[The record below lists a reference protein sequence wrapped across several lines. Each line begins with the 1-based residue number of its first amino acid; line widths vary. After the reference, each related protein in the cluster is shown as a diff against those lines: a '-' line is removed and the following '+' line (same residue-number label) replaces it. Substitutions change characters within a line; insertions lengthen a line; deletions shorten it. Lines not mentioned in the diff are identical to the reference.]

1 MESEEKIICSGIKQ
15 WHKFLKGYLLIPEV
29 AKLLGIGE
37 NTVRR
42 RCREKNPWCAIKQS
56 GMWWIPLSGLYPV
69 LGEPEHAKALAEFGR
84 LRHEYSLHAIGYAC
98 ILLTLIDDYNRRTR
112 QYTREGK
119 NEAESKVL
127 ALETYETS
135 LYQAERLCSEYSQ
148 HGLRGLI
155 EYTRACHYVFGCPEF
170 GSAADRAYMVGAT
183 SQSVEHL
190 VDSLRNT
197 LSIRWYM
204 NLVSGYNNTML
215 DNVRKSLEDS
225 IEGLQITKKN
235 PNRRLYAVLKPT
247 REENLERIEYVLTG
261 IGPFGLFDML
271 ASVKLSMELYEQDNR
286 DTG

>member
-1 MESEEKIICSGIKQ
+1 MDAVERIICSGLEQYQKY
-15 WHKFLKGYLLIPEV
+15 LKGYLLVHEAV
-29 AKLLGIGE
+29 KMLGISE
-37 NTVRR
+37 NTIRK
-42 RCREKNPWCAIKQS
+42 RCRGKNPWGAMKQK
-56 GMWWIPLSGLYPV
+56 GVWWIPLSGLYPV
-69 LGEPEHAKALAEFGR
+69 LGEPEHAKVLVEFGR

-98 ILLTLIDDYNRRTR
+98 ILLTLIDDYNKRAQ
-112 QYTREGK
+112 QYVSEGK

-127 ALETYETS
+127 ALEMHETS

-170 GSAADRAYMVGAT
+170 GSAADRAYMVGNT
-183 SQSVEHL
+183 SPSVDNL
-190 VDSLRNT
+190 VASLRNP

-204 NLVSGYNNTML
+204 DLVSGYNDTML
-215 DNVRKSLEDS
+215 DSVRKNIEDS
-225 IEGLQITKKN
+225 IEGRRIAKAN

-271 ASVKLSMELYEQDNR
+271 ASVKLSMELYEQDSN